1 MEERSCDVA
10 TMFCRAQREPLGGP
24 TPSRLA
30 AAHPG
35 TSRREIAGGNC
46 CCSTVVQHRCRRLGA
61 QASGWA
67 ITPTATQAPTPPL
80 SGRSGFDRRPSPTSS
95 PSPPM
100 RCDAFSQWE
109 CPLNGSCFS
118 LLPCQLLLRCDGTSM
133 TFSPLGP
140 WGRDLWSQTNVH

>member
-1 MEERSCDVA
+1 MLPRCFAEPSGSRSAVRPHPA
-10 TMFCRAQREPLGGP
+10 SPQLIPAPAGGKLRE
-24 TPSRLA
+24 
-30 AAHPG
+30 
-35 TSRREIAGGNC
+35 EIAAVPPSSN
-46 CCSTVVQHRCRRLGA
+46 T
-61 QASGWA
+61 
-67 ITPTATQAPTPPL
+67 TAADSALRPLAGPLPPPL
-80 SGRSGFDRRPSPTSS
+80 PKPQPHLSPGDLGLTGLPPPPTSS

-140 WGRDLWSQTNVH
+140 WGPDLWSQTNVH

>member
-10 TMFCRAQREPLGGP
+10 TMFCPSPAGAARWSDPIPPRRSSSRHQQEGNCGRKLLLFHRRP
-24 TPSRLA
+24 TPL
-30 AAHPG
+30 P
-35 TSRREIAGGNC
+35 
-46 CCSTVVQHRCRRLGA
+46 
-61 QASGWA
+61 
-67 ITPTATQAPTPPL
+67 PTR
-80 SGRSGFDRRPSPTSS
+80 RSGLWLGHYPHPPHSSKPQPHLSPGDLGLTGAPS

-100 RCDAFSQWE
+100 RCDAISQWE

-140 WGRDLWSQTNVH
+140 WGPDLRSQTNVH